1 MKKILNTIHRYLPID
16 WMILLPL
23 LIISIIINSITMNFP
38 DNDVSIALN
47 NFFWWVGNISF
58 YLLIGLVLIRTITA
72 FRNIIKNK

>member
-1 MKKILNTIHRYLPID
+1 MRKFLNAIHRYLPID

-47 NFFWWVGNISF
+47 KFHWSS
-58 YLLIGLVLIRTITA
+58 LSLI
-72 FRNIIKNK
+72 